1 MDNIEELETQFR
13 VPVAY
18 TQAELNAKI
27 KSYKAISHRLIDAIQ
42 EANEILLNAASGSNE
57 PDKILAAS
65 KVLVESLAE
74 VAKA

>member
-1 MDNIEELETQFR
+1 MDNIEELETQLR
-13 VPVAY
+13 VPIAY
-18 TQAELNAKI
+18 TQAELNAKV
-27 KSYKAISHRLIDAIQ
+27 KSHKAVSHRLIDAIQ
-42 EANEILLNAASGSNE
+42 EANEILLNAAASSQE